1 MYVHRGD
8 LGNYVDTLVD
18 LSRPLLVTSVGN
30 IRPRSVKE
38 FFTTRP
44 EGREDYQLIYVAEG
58 CVHFY
63 LEGTEAETV
72 VEKGHVVVFRPGQ
85 PQHYIL
91 YSAEKADFYW
101 VHFTGNQAEAL
112 LEECGIPEDR
122 QVFWAGT
129 SSDYRWTFH
138 QMIKELQT
146 RRAHSDT
153 LNNLNLR
160 YLLLLLNRHLTEPDP
175 PHLDFHGE
183 IIQALTYFERHWR
196 ESISIEDY
204 AARNRMSTCW
214 FRRQFKRYTGVSPTH
229 YLVSL
234 RITNARNLLENTDY
248 NIAQVADAV
257 GYDNPSY
264 FRRLFLKYTGMTPT
278 EYKKSRTRS

>member
-8 LGNYVDTLVD
+8 LGNYVDALVD

-30 IRPRSVKE
+30 ICPRSVKE

-44 EGREDYQLIYVAEG
+44 DGREDYQLIYVAEG

-63 LEGTEAETV
+63 LEGTATETV
-72 VEKGHVVVFRPGQ
+72 VEKGHMVVFRPGQ
-85 PQHYIL
+85 PQHYIM
-91 YSAEKADFYW
+91 YSAEQADFYW
-101 VHFTGNQAEAL
+101 IHFTGSRAEHL
-112 LEECGIPEDR
+112 LEECRIPKDR

-129 SSDYRWTFH
+129 SSDYRWMFH

-146 RRAHSDT
+146 RREHSEE
-153 LNNLNLR
+153 LNRLNLR
-160 YLLLLLNRHLTEPDP
+160 YLLLLLNRHLTETDQ
-175 PHLDFHGE
+175 PHTDFNGE

-196 ESISIEDY
+196 EPISIDAY
-204 AARNRMSTCW
+204 AARNRMTSCW
-214 FRRQFKRYTGVSPTH
+214 FRRRFKQYTGLAPMQ